1 LPNINIVYMTG
12 YSSLLPAITASSSD
26 TVLKKPFEIST
37 AIAAL
42 TKDKSHANNN

>member
-1 LPNINIVYMTG
+1 
-12 YSSLLPAITASSSD
+12 LLPTITANSSNI
-26 TVLKKPFEIST
+26 VLKKPFEIET